1 MGRSALV
8 VDDSSVIRM
17 FIKNYLLGEGT
28 YEVREAVN
36 GQEAVEAYRQSRPD
50 IVYLDLTMPV
60 MDGVTAL
67 GHIMDMDPKAMVIV
81 VTADIQPKSIERVM
95 GLGAIAVLKKPPVK
109 EKVLEALR
117 LAETLSGGTQ

>member
-1 MGRSALV
+1 
-8 VDDSSVIRM
+8 M